1 MNLKELPD
9 MTDAYRQVYEKK
21 AAKDY
26 DGDGKVE
33 SGAKEHAGAVH
44 NAIQKKKGLK
54 ADGKDTRSEAVEMS
68 KKDYAKIHKDF
79 KSDDP
84 KNPRTTKYV
93 PGKGTVS
100 MPVKF
105 TDEYNPCEGEAA
117 TEAVYGGGKKEE
129 PKKASAAAGTGKYYN
144 EKKPTAMQLAKRE
157 KMAKVKALT
166 NAGKHKEA
174 SALYKKEELEN
185 TDECWKTHK
194 KVGMKM
200 KGGKL
205 VNDCRPKNEA
215 FLFSEEELELL
226 EQNLPE
232 IDQLSDEELV
242 DFFIEAIVELSE
254 DEDDLLEICE
264 HLEEVEYLEE
274 APGFEHIATG
284 GSSKKEKP
292 APKKPSRMDRI
303 KSAAKKAGS
312 LIKKGVK
319 KVAKKGAQAAGKV
332 AGEFSAAKDKQ
343 KAKAMARKD
352 DDAPKK
358 SSGVTKPTP
367 SSTGVASRSTSG
379 GGSSEG
385 SSSGG
390 SKGETRKAVGGALK
404 KVGSL
409 VKKGL
414 KKAVGKTARLV
425 SKGSDKVA
433 KRLGEDFDQI
443 ESLIESGLFKW
454 EEIENI
460 LEHHKKDADGNTI
473 PHEGDEIEEAKVDK
487 MLPDHKRSG
496 KRLERY
502 GNPHGSLAL
511 GGGIQRDRR
520 ADHAER
526 RGKKTK
532 GVKEGYD
539 DSKIS
544 MRFGDGPE
552 AQKKRKEKLE
562 KKRGMKL
569 DDHPQFKHL
578 KGKK

>member
-352 DDAPKK
+352 DAPKK

-552 AQKKRKEKLE
+552 EQKKRKEKLE

>member
-352 DDAPKK
+352 DAPKK

-578 KGKK
+578 NGKK

>member
-21 AAKDY
+21 AVKDY

-54 ADGKDTRSEAVEMS
+54 PDGKDTRSEAVEMS

-105 TDEYNPCEGEAA
+105 TDEYHPEGEEA

-144 EKKPTAMQLAKRE
+144 EKKPTAMQLAKRA

-174 SALYKKEELEN
+174 SALYNKEETEL
-185 TDECWKTHK
+185 DEKACWDTHK

-215 FLFSEEELELL
+215 FAFSEEEFELL
-226 EQNLPE
+226 EQNWDE
-232 IDQLSDEELV
+232 IDQLTDEELT
-242 DFFIEAIVELSE
+242 DFFIEAIEELAVDEE
-254 DEDDLLEICE
+254 DLTEICE
-264 HLEEVEYLEE
+264 HLEGVEVLTEDYYDS
-274 APGFEHIATG
+274 AVK
-284 GSSKKEKP
+284 SSKAAAAKIKKEKGGS
-292 APKKPSRMDRI
+292 KMDRL
-303 KSAAKKAGS
+303 KSAAKRAGS
-312 LIKKGVK
+312 MIKKGVK
-319 KVAKKGAQAAGKV
+319 AVGKKAAQTAGKV

-352 DDAPKK
+352 DDGPKK

-379 GGSSEG
+379 G

-433 KRLGEDFDQI
+433 KKLGEDFDQI
-443 ESLIESGLFKW
+443 ESLVESGLFKW
-454 EEIENI
+454 DEIENI

-473 PHEGDEIEEAKVDK
+473 PHEGDEVEEGYKPIDK
-487 MLPDHKRSG
+487 KKETKMYRRAGNLSRDALSKGLNTKAGSKAQDKSG
-496 KRLERY
+496 KIVSAITR
-502 GNPHGSLAL
+502 
-511 GGGIQRDRR
+511 Q
-520 ADHAER
+520 
-526 RGKKTK
+526 
-532 GVKEGYD
+532 
-539 DSKIS
+539 
-544 MRFGDGPE
+544 
-552 AQKKRKEKLE
+552 KEKE
-562 KKRGMKL
+562 RFSKMADIKARSNYNG
-569 DDHPQFKHL
+569 
-578 KGKK
+578 

>member
-68 KKDYAKIHKDF
+68 KKEYAKIHKDF

-144 EKKPTAMQLAKRE
+144 EKKPTAMQLAKRA
-157 KMAKVKALT
+157 KMDKVKALT

-174 SALYKKEELEN
+174 SALYKSEETELEEKAKN
-185 TDECWKTHK
+185 CWDTHK

-215 FLFSEEELELL
+215 FLFSEEEFELL

-232 IDQLSDEELV
+232 IDQLSDDELV
-242 DFFIEAIVELSE
+242 DFFIEAIVDLSE
-254 DEDDLLEICE
+254 DEDDLIEICE

-292 APKKPSRMDRI
+292 APSKPSRMDRL

-319 KVAKKGAQAAGKV
+319 KAAPVVKKGVKAVGKKAVQTAGKV

-367 SSTGVASRSTSG
+367 SSTGVASRSSSG
-379 GGSSEG
+379 G

-390 SKGETRKAVGGALK
+390 SSSGGGGSSDSGSTRKAVGGALK

-414 KKAVGKTARLV
+414 KKAVGKTSRLV
-425 SKGSDKVA
+425 SKGSDKLA

-460 LEHHKKDADGNTI
+460 LEHHMKDADRN
-473 PHEGDEIEEAKVDK
+473 ANC
-487 MLPDHKRSG
+487 MYLLS
-496 KRLERY
+496 
-502 GNPHGSLAL
+502 
-511 GGGIQRDRR
+511 
-520 ADHAER
+520 
-526 RGKKTK
+526 
-532 GVKEGYD
+532 
-539 DSKIS
+539 
-544 MRFGDGPE
+544 
-552 AQKKRKEKLE
+552 
-562 KKRGMKL
+562 
-569 DDHPQFKHL
+569 
-578 KGKK
+578 

>member
-68 KKDYAKIHKDF
+68 KKEYAKIHKDF

-352 DDAPKK
+352 DAPKK

>member
-44 NAIQKKKGLK
+44 NAIQRKKGLK

-105 TDEYNPCEGEAA
+105 TDEYHPEGEEA
-117 TEAVYGGGKKEE
+117 TEAVYGGG
-129 PKKASAAAGTGKYYN
+129 KKASAAAGTGKYYN

-352 DDAPKK
+352 DAPKK

-487 MLPDHKRSG
+487 LLPDHKRSG

-502 GNPHGSLAL
+502 GNPHGSHAL

-578 KGKK
+578 KGNK

>member
-352 DDAPKK
+352 DAPKK

>member
-1 MNLKELPD
+1 M
-9 MTDAYRQVYEKK
+9 V
-21 AAKDY
+21 
-26 DGDGKVE
+26 
-33 SGAKEHAGAVH
+33 
-44 NAIQKKKGLK
+44 
-54 ADGKDTRSEAVEMS
+54 
-68 KKDYAKIHKDF
+68 
-79 KSDDP
+79 
-84 KNPRTTKYV
+84 
-93 PGKGTVS
+93 
-100 MPVKF
+100 
-105 TDEYNPCEGEAA
+105 
-117 TEAVYGGGKKEE
+117 
-129 PKKASAAAGTGKYYN
+129 
-144 EKKPTAMQLAKRE
+144 
-157 KMAKVKALT
+157 
-166 NAGKHKEA
+166 
-174 SALYKKEELEN
+174 
-185 TDECWKTHK
+185 
-194 KVGMKM
+194 
-200 KGGKL
+200 
-205 VNDCRPKNEA
+205 
-215 FLFSEEELELL
+215 
-226 EQNLPE
+226 
-232 IDQLSDEELV
+232 
-242 DFFIEAIVELSE
+242 
-254 DEDDLLEICE
+254 
-264 HLEEVEYLEE
+264 
-274 APGFEHIATG
+274 
-284 GSSKKEKP
+284 
-292 APKKPSRMDRI
+292 
-303 KSAAKKAGS
+303 
-312 LIKKGVK
+312 KKGVK
-319 KVAKKGAQAAGKV
+319 AVGKKAAQTAGKV

-343 KAKAMARKD
+343 KAKAMARK

-539 DSKIS
+539 LSLI
-544 MRFGDGPE
+544 
-552 AQKKRKEKLE
+552 
-562 KKRGMKL
+562 
-569 DDHPQFKHL
+569 HI
-578 KGKK
+578 

>member
-1 MNLKELPD
+1 MISGDSKGSGANYSYKAKNTGPNPAGGSKKPQGQARMGKKDRDYL
-9 MTDAYRQVYEKK
+9 AYRK
-21 AAKDY
+21 A
-26 DGDGKVE
+26 
-33 SGAKEHAGAVH
+33 
-44 NAIQKKKGLK
+44 
-54 ADGKDTRSEAVEMS
+54 
-68 KKDYAKIHKDF
+68 
-79 KSDDP
+79 
-84 KNPRTTKYV
+84 
-93 PGKGTVS
+93 S
-100 MPVKF
+100 M
-105 TDEYNPCEGEAA
+105 
-117 TEAVYGGGKKEE
+117 KKE
-129 PKKASAAAGTGKYYN
+129 
-144 EKKPTAMQLAKRE
+144 
-157 KMAKVKALT
+157 
-166 NAGKHKEA
+166 
-174 SALYKKEELEN
+174 
-185 TDECWKTHK
+185 
-194 KVGMKM
+194 
-200 KGGKL
+200 
-205 VNDCRPKNEA
+205 A
-215 FLFSEEELELL
+215 FAFSEEEFELL

-232 IDQLSDEELV
+232 IDQLSDEQLV

-352 DDAPKK
+352 DDGPKK

-379 GGSSEG
+379 GSSSGG

-443 ESLIESGLFKW
+443 ESLVESGLFKW

-487 MLPDHKRSG
+487 MLPDYKRSG